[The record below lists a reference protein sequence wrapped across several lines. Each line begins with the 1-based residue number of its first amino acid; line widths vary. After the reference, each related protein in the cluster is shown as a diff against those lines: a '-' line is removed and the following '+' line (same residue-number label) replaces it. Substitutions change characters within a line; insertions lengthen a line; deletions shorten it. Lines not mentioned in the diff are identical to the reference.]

1 MYYTI
6 ETLINLNKNRKISD
20 KEFKIKTL
28 LVYNRYEPYIDAI
41 VGEFNALEVGT
52 ICIDNR
58 SETSEILYFE
68 NTLTNKLEDIINQ
81 CSAIVYIVEDNERP
95 NIATAYL
102 LGYAEALKKQI
113 LVVPVFDKAT
123 NYRLDFF
130 TKVHPIIVPNDKHL
144 FEALTDDIVVL
155 SQYLEI
161 SSLSYWLTTGS
172 FQFEQSSEYVEIKK
186 KDVKIKGIAPP

>member
-1 MYYTI
+1 MYYTTK
-6 ETLINLNKNRKISD
+6 TLINLNKSINNSD

-28 LVYNRYEPYIDAI
+28 LVYNRYVPYIDAI
-41 VGEFNALEVGT
+41 VDEFNALEVGT

-68 NTLTNKLEDIINQ
+68 NTLTNKLEDIINL
-81 CSAIVYIVEDNERP
+81 CSAVVYIVEDNERP

-113 LVVPVFDKAT
+113 LVIPVF
-123 NYRLDFF
+123 
-130 TKVHPIIVPNDKHL
+130 PIIVPNDRDL
-144 FEALTDDIVVL
+144 FEALNDDIVVL

-161 SSLSYWLTTGS
+161 SSLSNWLTTGS
-172 FQFEQSSEYVEIKK
+172 FQFEQSSEYVEIKRK
-186 KDVKIKGIAPP
+186 ALK

>member
-1 MYYTI
+1 MYYTTK
-6 ETLINLNKNRKISD
+6 TLINLNKSINNSD

-28 LVYNRYEPYIDAI
+28 LVYNRYVPYIDAI
-41 VGEFNALEVGT
+41 VDEFNALEVGT

-68 NTLTNKLEDIINQ
+68 NTLTNKLEDIINL
-81 CSAIVYIVEDNERP
+81 CSAVVYIVEDNERP

-113 LVVPVFDKAT
+113 LVIPVFNKST
-123 NYRLDFF
+123 NFKLDFF
-130 TKVHPIIVPNDKHL
+130 TKVHPIIVPNDRDL
-144 FEALTDDIVVL
+144 FEALNDDIVVL

-161 SSLSYWLTTGS
+161 SSLSNWLTTGS
-172 FQFEQSSEYVEIKK
+172 FQFEQSSEYVEIKRK
-186 KDVKIKGIAPP
+186 ALK